1 MEIYRHLN
9 DLPTL
14 TGSVVTVGNFD
25 GVHVGHHGVLT
36 HTVDLA
42 RRRCGSSIALT
53 FVPHP
58 VRILAPGN
66 EPARLTPLERKL
78 ELIAER
84 HVDLAIVLSFNMSLA
99 SMPPNQFIENVLV
112 AGAGA
117 GAVIVGRDFR
127 FGKDRGGD
135 IELLRRLGPEHGFDV
150 EPFGPVLVDDEPVSS
165 TRIRN
170 ALLEG
175 RVEAAAR
182 LLGRPYDVAG
192 VVVMGDRRGRLLGY
206 PTANLGGLRALP
218 PAKGV
223 YACWASFG
231 GTIHMAAVNIG
242 DRPTFGRGRSIEA
255 YLLDFQG
262 DLYGRE
268 LSLEFVARLR
278 SDERFESVDA
288 LVEQIGRDVDETRH
302 LLSHDEESHRS
313 VKTER

>member
-14 TGSVVTVGNFD
+14 NGSVVTVGNFD
-25 GVHVGHHGVLT
+25 GVHVGHRGVLT
-36 HTVDLA
+36 HTVERA
-42 RRRCGSSIALT
+42 NRRGCRSIALT

-78 ELIAER
+78 ELVAER
-84 HVDLAIVLSFNMSLA
+84 HVDLAIVLPFDRSLA
-99 SMPPNQFIENVLV
+99 SMPPKKFIEEVLV

-117 GAVIVGRDFR
+117 GVVIVGRDFR
-127 FGKDRGGD
+127 FGKDRSGD
-135 IELLRRLGPEHGFDV
+135 IELLKRLGPDHGFEV

-165 TRIRN
+165 TRIRKT
-170 ALLEG
+170 LLLG
-175 RVEAAAR
+175 KVELAAQ
-182 LLGRPYDVAG
+182 LLGRPHDVSG
-192 VVVMGDRRGRLLGY
+192 VVVMGDRRGRLLGF
-206 PTANLGGLRALP
+206 PTANLGGLRALL

-223 YACWASFG
+223 YACWAEVG
-231 GTIHMAAVNIG
+231 GIRRMAAVNIG

-268 LSLEFVARLR
+268 LSLKFVARLR
-278 SDERFESVDA
+278 ADERFESVDA

-302 LLSHDEESHRS
+302 LLTHEEVSHGAVE
-313 VKTER
+313 KER